1 MNKYLKLFG
10 LLLLILFLVVYAAD
24 YIGYYDLIAHKKT
37 VLTEEKMEE
46 FEKESDKTC
55 FTIDIIG
62 SKEDVEKLKQKIF
75 SKVYTVFEEME

>member
-1 MNKYLKLFG
+1 MQ
-10 LLLLILFLVVYAAD
+10 
-24 YIGYYDLIAHKKT
+24 YIWTISA
-37 VLTEEKMEE
+37 
-46 FEKESDKTC
+46 KESDKTC

>member
-1 MNKYLKLFG
+1 MKSQTLKYG
-10 LLLLILFLVVYAAD
+10 E
-24 YIGYYDLIAHKKT
+24 
-37 VLTEEKMEE
+37 TELHITE

-55 FTIDIIG
+55 FAIDIIG

>member
-46 FEKESDKTC
+46 FEKDVQ
-55 FTIDIIG
+55 DG
-62 SKEDVEKLKQKIF
+62 KEMDAKSGCKP
-75 SKVYTVFEEME
+75 